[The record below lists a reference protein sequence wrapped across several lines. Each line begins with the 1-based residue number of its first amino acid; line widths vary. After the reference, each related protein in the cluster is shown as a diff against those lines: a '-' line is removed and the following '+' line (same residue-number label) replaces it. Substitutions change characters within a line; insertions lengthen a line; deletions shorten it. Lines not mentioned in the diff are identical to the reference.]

1 MESHIALF
9 NTLHPALVSTTS
21 QLPLVEIIVPFVAQI
36 HNRLAERRIY
46 VEKEVLKYGEAPAGI
61 KEVFELCRG
70 FERAYVS
77 YCNVSDPDEPMH
89 LLKDGEVLGMA

>member
-1 MESHIALF
+1 MLGS
-9 NTLHPALVSTTS
+9 SS
-21 QLPLVEIIVPFVAQI
+21 QLLRNFLDRSVVSFAIQI
-36 HNRLAERRIY
+36 SARLTERRIV

-77 YCNVSDPDEPMH
+77 FTNVSIYNMLCTIVTSP
-89 LLKDGEVLGMA
+89 